1 MMMKTINTLAI
12 MKKSILSICAIAAA
26 LLLAGCQK
34 ENINVVETAEA
45 THTVVFTAEKMVET
59 KTAIASEENGMVSY
73 KWIAGDE
80 NRMYITETYQN
91 GEQAVVNRGTVTNME
106 LTNADKTATFTVS
119 FTGTAP
125 AGDVSYKAAYAG
137 QRSNANNPLIPS
149 EQNPLPTSFDP
160 NADVMVC
167 VIDRTGREGNPTT
180 LRFDMT
186 RKVSVNKM
194 TLTGLEEGEIISSV
208 TFESDKNHSAYYNL
222 NSGEYTSPFSKKLT
236 FNYTDN
242 NTVPSTGEFPVYFT
256 TVPVTDATF
265 TVSVVTNRHY
275 YNKTSSRPIS
285 FELGNVRRF
294 NVNLE
299 GRARKVF
306 TLVTDP
312 SQLQIGAEV
321 VIAADGDKKKA
332 MSTTQNTNN
341 RGVADATK
349 SDDWSTMTITDQV
362 QVFTLVAG
370 TISGTYSFSY
380 DDEGTTYYLYA
391 ASSNNNYLRSKED
404 HDAEASWSISISDGK
419 YATVTAQGENS
430 RNILR
435 YNSQNNIFS
444 CYASGQQQPVF
455 IYQASALPYP
465 GMFWSAISANA
476 SMTTSSGI
484 VFTAPTLNPGNATSI
499 SYDSSD
505 TDVATI
511 DASGVV
517 TIIGA
522 GTTTISA
529 IFEGNSN
536 YAPQTVTYT
545 LTATDDRETVAT
557 PTFNPASGVVDANTT
572 VAISTQ
578 TSGATI
584 HYTTDGSN
592 PTTSSPVYSTP
603 IVITSATTINA
614 IAIKEN
620 YKDSGIASATY
631 TVRGQS
637 VNVWEDDFSTC
648 RNGTAALSSLAGSSA
663 GFNGNYSNIGSVYPM
678 NGAIR
683 VGKASGTGR
692 ITTPVL
698 ANISGS
704 SANLIVS
711 FKAAGWKG
719 KTAKLTLSVNIGTV
733 TEGQTIIA
741 SEDSMN
747 QQGNGIPSMTGTEY
761 TFHITGANNNTKI
774 TFDTTCSIGIDD
786 LVITQTN

>member
-1 MMMKTINTLAI
+1 MIMKIINTLAI

-45 THTVVFTAEKMVET
+45 THTVVFTAEKMVDT

-80 NRMYITETYQN
+80 NRMYITENYQN

-125 AGDVSYKAAYAG
+125 TGDVSYKAAYAG

-194 TLTGLEEGEIISSV
+194 TLKGLEEGEIISSV

-222 NSGEYTSPFSKKLT
+222 NSGEYTSPFGKKLT

-285 FELGNVRRF
+285 FELGNVHRF

-299 GRARKVF
+299 GYTQKVF

-321 VIAADGDKKKA
+321 VIAANGVKNAA
-332 MSTTQNTNN
+332 MSTNQRDNN
-341 RGVADATK
+341 RGETPATK
-349 SDDWSTMTITDQV
+349 SDDRSKLTITDQV
-362 QVFTLVAG
+362 QVFTLVRG
-370 TISGTYSFSY
+370 TKQGTYAFSF
-380 DDEGTTYYLYA
+380 DNNGTTNYLYA
-391 ASSNNNYLRSKED
+391 ASSSSNYLRSQASLD
-404 HDAEASWSISISDGK
+404 DNASWTISISSNE
-419 YATVTAQGENS
+419 ATIKAQGTNTH
-430 RNILR
+430 NILMR
-435 YNSQNNIFS
+435 NASSEVYS
-444 CYASGQQQPVF
+444 CYISGQQTVY

-529 IFEGNSN
+529 IFEGSSN

-545 LTATDDRETVAT
+545 LTVTDDRETVAT

-592 PTTSSPVYSTP
+592 PTTSSPVYSAP

-620 YKDSGIASATY
+620 YKDSEAASATY

-648 RNGTAALSSLAGSSA
+648 RNSSVAMSSLAGSTA

-692 ITTPVL
+692 ISTPVL
-698 ANISGS
+698 ANITGS
-704 SANLIVS
+704 SANLIVT
-711 FKAAGWKG
+711 FKAAGWDG
-719 KTAKLTLSVNIGTV
+719 KTAKLKLTVNHGSV
-733 TEGQTIIA
+733 TEAGQITIA
-741 SEDSMN
+741 SESTMS
-747 QQGNGIPSMTGTEY
+747 GNAPSMVGTVY
-761 TFHITGANNNTKI
+761 TFHITGANNTTKI
-774 TFDTTCSIGIDD
+774 TFDTTNAIGIDD

>member
-1 MMMKTINTLAI
+1 
-12 MKKSILSICAIAAA
+12 
-26 LLLAGCQK
+26 
-34 ENINVVETAEA
+34 
-45 THTVVFTAEKMVET
+45 
-59 KTAIASEENGMVSY
+59 
-73 KWIAGDE
+73 
-80 NRMYITETYQN
+80 
-91 GEQAVVNRGTVTNME
+91 
-106 LTNADKTATFTVS
+106 
-119 FTGTAP
+119 
-125 AGDVSYKAAYAG
+125 
-137 QRSNANNPLIPS
+137 
-149 EQNPLPTSFDP
+149 
-160 NADVMVC
+160 MVC

-194 TLTGLEEGEIISSV
+194 TLKGLEEGEIISSV

-222 NSGEYTSPFSKKLT
+222 NSGEYTSPFGKKLT

-256 TVPVTDATF
+256 TVPVADATF

-299 GRARKVF
+299 GYSYKVYN
-306 TLVTDP
+306 LVTDP

-321 VIAADGDKKKA
+321 VIAANGSNDIA
-332 MSTTQNTNN
+332 MSTDQRENN
-341 RGVADATK
+341 RGETVATK
-349 SDDWSTMTITDQV
+349 NSDYSTILITSQV
-362 QVFTLVAG
+362 QVFTLV
-370 TISGTYSFSY
+370 
-380 DDEGTTYYLYA
+380 EGTVNNTFAFSFDNNGTTNYLYA
-391 ASSNNNYLRSKED
+391 AASNKNWLRSTSSLDNNGSWTIQISNKE
-404 HDAEASWSISISDGK
+404 
-419 YATVTAQGENS
+419 ATITAQGTNT

-435 YNSQNNIFS
+435 YNSGDHLFS
-444 CYASGQQQPVF
+444 CYATGQQAVY
-455 IYQASALPYP
+455 IYQASALPSP
-465 GMFWSAISANA
+465 GMFWSAISATA

-511 DASGVV
+511 DASGAV

-545 LTATDDRETVAT
+545 LTVTDDRETVAT

-592 PTTSSPVYSTP
+592 PTTSSPVYTTP
-603 IVITSATTINA
+603 IVITAATTINA

-620 YKDSGIASATY
+620 YKDSGIATATY
-631 TVRGQS
+631 SIRGQS
-637 VNVWEDDFSTC
+637 VNVWEDDFSKCTG
-648 RNGTAALSSLAGSSA
+648 NGRFTILYGSVDGFKDKYSDYSNTFNMPGAIRIGTSSA
-663 GFNGNYSNIGSVYPM
+663 GGY
-678 NGAIR
+678 
-683 VGKASGTGR
+683 
-692 ITTPVL
+692 ITTPSL
-698 ANISGS
+698 TRITAS
-704 SANLIVS
+704 SANLTVT

-719 KTAKLTLSVNIGTV
+719 KTAKLTLSVNNGSV
-733 TEGQTIIA
+733 TEGQTTIQ
-741 SEDSMN
+741 SENSMSSN
-747 QQGNGIPSMTGTEY
+747 NPSMTGTVY
-761 TFHITGANNNTKI
+761 TFHITGANNTTKI
-774 TFDTTCSIGIDD
+774 TFTTTCSIGIDD
-786 LVITQTN
+786 LVVTQTN

>member
-1 MMMKTINTLAI
+1 
-12 MKKSILSICAIAAA
+12 MKKSILAFCATAAA

-34 ENINVVETAEA
+34 DIISVVESAEA

-59 KTAIASEENGMVSY
+59 KTAIASEENGKVSY
-73 KWIAGDE
+73 KWTAGDE
-80 NRMYITETYQN
+80 ARMYITETYAS
-91 GEQAVVNRGTVTNME
+91 GENTVTNTGTVTGMTLSNE
-106 LTNADKTATFTVS
+106 DKTATFTVS
-119 FTGTAP
+119 FSGAEPTGT
-125 AGDVSYKAAYAG
+125 VSYKASYAG

-194 TLTGLEEGEIISSV
+194 TLKGLEEGEIISSV

-222 NSGEYTSPFSKKLT
+222 NSGEYTSPFGKKLT

-256 TVPVTDATF
+256 TVPVADATF

-299 GRARKVF
+299 GYSYKVYN
-306 TLVTDP
+306 LVTDP

-321 VIAADGDKKKA
+321 VIAANGSNDIA
-332 MSTTQNTNN
+332 MSTDQRENN
-341 RGVADATK
+341 RGETVATK
-349 SDDWSTMTITDQV
+349 NSDYSTILITSQV
-362 QVFTLVAG
+362 QVFTLV
-370 TISGTYSFSY
+370 
-380 DDEGTTYYLYA
+380 EGTVNNTFAFSFDNNGTTNYLYA
-391 ASSNNNYLRSKED
+391 AASNKNWLRSTSSLDNNGSWTIQISNKE
-404 HDAEASWSISISDGK
+404 
-419 YATVTAQGENS
+419 ATITAQGTNT

-435 YNSQNNIFS
+435 YNSGDHLFS
-444 CYASGQQQPVF
+444 CYATGQQAVY
-455 IYQASALPYP
+455 IYQASALPSP
-465 GMFWSAISANA
+465 GMFWSAISATA

-511 DASGVV
+511 DASGAV

-545 LTATDDRETVAT
+545 LTVTDDRETVAT

-592 PTTSSPVYSTP
+592 PTTSSPVYTTP
-603 IVITSATTINA
+603 IVITAATTINA

-620 YKDSGIASATY
+620 YKDSGIATATY
-631 TVRGQS
+631 SIRGQS
-637 VNVWEDDFSTC
+637 VNVWEDDFSKCTG
-648 RNGTAALSSLAGSSA
+648 NGRFTILYGSVDGFKDKYSDYSNTFNMPGAIRIGTSSA
-663 GFNGNYSNIGSVYPM
+663 GGY
-678 NGAIR
+678 
-683 VGKASGTGR
+683 
-692 ITTPVL
+692 ITTPSL
-698 ANISGS
+698 TRITAS
-704 SANLIVS
+704 SANLTVT

-719 KTAKLTLSVNIGTV
+719 KTAKLTLSVNNGSV
-733 TEGQTIIA
+733 TEGQTTIQ
-741 SEDSMN
+741 SENSMSSN
-747 QQGNGIPSMTGTEY
+747 NPSMTGTVY
-761 TFHITGANNNTKI
+761 TFHITGANNTTKI
-774 TFDTTCSIGIDD
+774 TFTATFSIGIDD
-786 LVITQTN
+786 LVVTQTN